1 MLTIKE
7 PDWWKVGRAY
17 WAIIGNLHTLTIY
30 TGPRRATLCQNVL
43 EEKEEK
49 NFKKIV
55 RSLASPWP
63 DIGGISRHVIK
74 RLTPSLDT
82 QSPRCWFVRLKQD
95 GATFDFIGRKI
106 GALENGANSEM
117 NDSSSRG
124 LQARECPYGNRDLRR
139 VGSQLYEHQH
149 VLGGR
154 LIEAFKRPIRHLRPH
169 SVCN

>member
-117 NDSSSRG
+117 NYRAPG
-124 LQARECPYGNRDLRR
+124 QGMPLRESGFEACWEPVVWTSACIRREVDWSFQTPYPA
-139 VGSQLYEHQH
+139 S
-149 VLGGR
+149 
-154 LIEAFKRPIRHLRPH
+154 EATFCL
-169 SVCN
+169 